1 MACFVK
7 RMQRYTEFPF
17 PPNVLKNYF
26 SKNLKI
32 SQRLDTNQSKQ
43 HPKHLYH
50 SPGSHK
56 NKNSTYK
63 AIKQE
68 ITPLNAKSKIR
79 EVSIL
84 AKTTNTYNRTK
95 LYINATKAG
104 APCFKIIV
112 GLLVIPP

>member
-1 MACFVK
+1 MTQINQNNFKHILIAVQEAIK
-7 RMQRYTEFPF
+7 T
-17 PPNVLKNYF
+17 
-26 SKNLKI
+26 KI
-32 SQRLDTNQSKQ
+32 ALQ
-43 HPKHLYH
+43 
-50 SPGSHK
+50 SHK
-56 NKNSTYK
+56 TRNN
-63 AIKQE
+63 
-68 ITPLNAKSKIR
+68 PLNTKSKTE